1 MFNVKG
7 NLDYF
12 IGYTS
17 LLIKRKIS
25 RSNLHFMLNF
35 AVQNTLMKPIE
46 SHLSQILEARKQQSL
61 FRTLQIQKNLIDFCS
76 NDYLG
81 FSQKLK
87 QNSEIYSFSAGATG
101 SRLLAGN
108 TQFIEDLEQEIA
120 DFHGAEAGLIF
131 NSGYDANVGLL
142 SCLPQKN
149 DLLFTDELIHASM
162 IDGARLSYATR
173 YKFKHNNV
181 EDLERKIAPEA
192 SVAPKGGAFESD
204 FDSSFGG
211 WATNASGAMFI
222 ALESVYSMD
231 GDLADLVG
239 FVNLSEKYGANLI
252 VDEAHATGIF
262 GKNGR
267 GLVCELGL
275 EDKVFARVITFG
287 KALGC
292 HGAIVLGSKVLRDY
306 LINFARPFIYSTA
319 APMHTHESVR
329 RAYQLLKS
337 PDFSNNKLH
346 SLIRFFKE
354 QAKQVPDLE
363 IIESPSAIQCI
374 IIPGNEKCREVAL
387 KLQNAGLDIRPIV
400 SPTVPKGQ
408 ERLRIC
414 LHEFNTKEEILRIF
428 KVLKL

>member
-1 MFNVKG
+1 V
-7 NLDYF
+7 
-12 IGYTS
+12 
-17 LLIKRKIS
+17 
-25 RSNLHFMLNF
+25 
-35 AVQNTLMKPIE
+35 KPIE
-46 SHLSQILEARKQQSL
+46 RHLFNILEERKQQSL
-61 FRTLQIQKNLIDFCS
+61 FRSLRTSKKLIDFCS

-87 QNSEIYSFSAGATG
+87 QNSEIYSFPSGATG

-108 TQFIEDLEQEIA
+108 TQFVEDLEQEIA

-173 YKFKHNNV
+173 CKFKHNDV
-181 EDLERKIAPEA
+181 EDLERKIVHSQAPQPPEGE
-192 SVAPKGGAFESD
+192 SKTDINSDLQTPPLGVGGL
-204 FDSSFGG
+204 
-211 WATNASGAMFI
+211 I
-222 ALESVYSMD
+222 AIESVYSMD
-231 GDLADLVG
+231 GDLANLEAI
-239 FVNLSEKYGANLI
+239 VNLSEKYGANLI

-267 GLVCELGL
+267 GLVSELGL
-275 EDKVFARVITFG
+275 EDKVFARIVTFG

-292 HGAIVLGSKVLRDY
+292 HGAIVLGSKNLRDY

-319 APMHTHESVR
+319 APMHIHESVR
-329 RAYQLLKS
+329 QAYQLLKS
-337 PDFSNNKLH
+337 PDFSNKKLY
-346 SLIRFFKE
+346 SLIEFFKE

-363 IIESPSAIQCI
+363 LIESSSAIQCI
-374 IIPGNEKCREVAL
+374 IISGNEKCREVAT

-400 SPTVPKGQ
+400 SPTVPKGK

-414 LHEFNTKEEILRIF
+414 LHEFNTEEEILRIF
-428 KVLKL
+428 EVLKEL

>member
-1 MFNVKG
+1 
-7 NLDYF
+7 
-12 IGYTS
+12 
-17 LLIKRKIS
+17 
-25 RSNLHFMLNF
+25 
-35 AVQNTLMKPIE
+35 MKPIE
-46 SHLSQILEARKQQSL
+46 RHLSHILEERKKQSL
-61 FRTLQIQKNLIDFCS
+61 FRSLQTPKNLTDFCS

-87 QNSEIYSFSAGATG
+87 QNYEIYSFSSGATG

-108 TQFIEDLEQEIA
+108 TQFVEDLEQEIA

-173 YKFKHNNV
+173 YKFRHNDV
-181 EDLERKIAPEA
+181 EDLEKRIVQSQAPEA
-192 SVAPKGGAFESD
+192 SVAPAPDGGAISSD
-204 FDSSFGG
+204 LEFDSVSKVSP
-211 WATNASGAMFI
+211 SGVRGLFI

-231 GDLADLVG
+231 GDLANLEAI
-239 FVNLSEKYGANLI
+239 VNLSEKYGANLI
-252 VDEAHATGIF
+252 MDEAHATGVF

-267 GLVCELGL
+267 GLVSELGL
-275 EDKVFARVITFG
+275 EDKVFARVVTFG

-292 HGAIVLGSKVLRDY
+292 HGAIVLGSKNLRDY

-319 APMHTHESVR
+319 APMYTHESVR
-329 RAYQLLKS
+329 QAYQLLKS
-337 PDFSNNKLH
+337 PDFSNKKLH
-346 SLIRFFKE
+346 SLIQFFKA
-354 QAKQVPDLE
+354 QAKQVHDLE
-363 IIESPSAIQCI
+363 LIESSSAIQCVI
-374 IIPGNEKCREVAL
+374 ISGNEKCREVAT

-400 SPTVPKGQ
+400 SPTVPKGK

-428 KVLKL
+428 EVIKQLQ

>member
-1 MFNVKG
+1 
-7 NLDYF
+7 
-12 IGYTS
+12 
-17 LLIKRKIS
+17 
-25 RSNLHFMLNF
+25 
-35 AVQNTLMKPIE
+35 MKPIE
-46 SHLSQILEARKQQSL
+46 RHLFNTLEERKKQSL
-61 FRTLQIQKNLIDFCS
+61 FRSLRTSNNLVDFCS

-87 QNSEIYSFSAGATG
+87 QNSKIYSFPSGATG

-108 TQFIEDLEQEIA
+108 TQFVEDLEQEIA
-120 DFHGAEAGLIF
+120 DFHGAESGLIF

-149 DLLFTDELIHASM
+149 DLLLTDELIHASM

-173 YKFKHNNV
+173 YKFKHNDI
-181 EDLERKIAPEA
+181 ESLEFG
-192 SVAPKGGAFESD
+192 V
-204 FDSSFGG
+204 SS
-211 WATNASGAMFI
+211 AELAKDNSTLETPHSKFI
-222 ALESVYSMD
+222 AIESVYSMD
-231 GDLADLVG
+231 GNLANLEAIA
-239 FVNLSEKYGANLI
+239 NLSEKYGANLI

-267 GLVCELGL
+267 GLVSELGL

-292 HGAIVLGSKVLRDY
+292 HGAIVLGSKNLRDY
-306 LINFARPFIYSTA
+306 LINFARPFIYTTA

-337 PDFSNNKLH
+337 PDFSNERLH

-354 QAKQVPDLE
+354 QSKQVPDLE
-363 IIESPSAIQCI
+363 LIESNSAIQCI
-374 IIPGNEKCREVAL
+374 IISGNEKCREVAL
-387 KLQNAGLDIRPIV
+387 SLQNAGLDIRPIV
-400 SPTVPKGQ
+400 SPTVPKGK

-414 LHEFNTKEEILRIF
+414 LHEFNTEEEILRIF
-428 KVLKL
+428 SPLTPDGGI